1 MLYHGVLG
9 LVNVFFNYLTPNRI
23 TCVDLREDWQD
34 WFCWFN
40 EKKINNAQW
49 LESDQSRYESAVQL
63 AAQLQLSVNIVTK
76 TVANTLGDVAYYRTS
91 LSQEDGLVSPDK
103 LQKIWKN
110 IFIKSTEQRQ
120 AVTLNQVV
128 DLSVNKQWL
137 IIDSLNGIML
147 LKESSIDLDIV
158 DLIVVRTLSPQID
171 ASFSDLKEHLE
182 QKDFL
187 LLEMCSTEDSAIV
200 RAVFIKDLAKKLTL
214 TETRYK
220 KLEANYQDL
229 LDQHQDS
236 QVEQHELLQN
246 IDTLEGKIASYIS
259 LETASKKLAKKLK
272 KKIKKLDELQLKYE
286 ALQQSYDQLSTSE
299 EKMNILLNRLT
310 SFEENIDG
318 NARKIDLQHQ
328 EMMDS
333 LDVQKNAF
341 SMLQTFNDKNALTT
355 AYFSKNLTNV
365 VAQIENYIAL
375 NNYFNTGS
383 KLSNYHG
390 WPISPDIALFIV
402 DVINEKNYDAIIEFG
417 SGTSTELFAK
427 IALMR
432 KKKNQKV
439 PKILTFDH
447 LSEYYEKTQA
457 ILSRESLGDFVQ
469 LECAPLIPMRL
480 QDDDYQ
486 YYDCEQILKEF
497 LADLPIDAKILVL
510 VDGPPGATCKHAR
523 YPALPMIYKVL
534 TQNNQL
540 DFVMDDAAR
549 LEEKEVVDKWK
560 VYLDQNEYSYLE
572 SIPRVCEKG
581 LVLLSVFRD

>member
-1 MLYHGVLG
+1 MAYNDTIGIANVL
-9 LVNVFFNYLTPNRI
+9 LNYLTPQLI
-23 TCVDLREDWQD
+23 TYIDVREESSEWLTWLKDKQIKNIHWIESDLIRSQALDKQIRAVDLSIQL
-34 WFCWFN
+34 
-40 EKKINNAQW
+40 KIQTVG
-49 LESDQSRYESAVQL
+49 EQSGQE
-63 AAQLQLSVNIVTK
+63 
-76 TVANTLGDVAYYRTS
+76 AYYRYS
-91 LSQEDGLVSPDK
+91 ISQENGLTTIDQLDG
-103 LQKIWKN
+103 IWKN
-110 IFIKSTEQRQ
+110 ISERGKEIRDITPLSDVLDRK
-120 AVTLNQVV
+120 ANQ
-128 DLSVNKQWL
+128 QWL
-137 IIDSLNGIML
+137 IMDALNGFSVL
-147 LKESSIDLDIV
+147 EKELDGLDKL
-158 DLIVVRTLSPQID
+158 DLISIRTSLGINSTVFQ
-171 ASFSDLKEHLE
+171 SFNKKLE
-182 QKDFL
+182 KAGFL
-187 LLEMCSTEDSAIV
+187 LLDSYGTYIPEIMRVIYIRNYPQIAHYQSTEYQRLNVEYNALREEVLELKNSESDAIALRSDLDV
-200 RAVFIKDLAKKLTL
+200 IQSQLAVSNNENKELLAKLQSAT
-214 TETRYK
+214 
-220 KLEANYQDL
+220 Q
-229 LDQHQDS
+229 
-236 QVEQHELLQN
+236 EL
-246 IDTLEGKIASYIS
+246 S
-259 LETASKKLAKKLK
+259 
-272 KKIKKLDELQLKYE
+272 ELQERYNIVCDKEVSMNDLVAQSQSIVK
-286 ALQQSYDQLSTSE
+286 ALEEQKKNMVTQQL
-299 EKMNILLNRLT
+299 
-310 SFEENIDG
+310 
-318 NARKIDLQHQ
+318 
-328 EMMDS
+328 
-333 LDVQKNAF
+333 
-341 SMLQTFNDKNALTT
+341 FNKTHI
-355 AYFSKNLTNV
+355 NV
-365 VAQIENYIAL
+365 VAQLENYIAL

-439 PKILTFDH
+439 PKILSFDH

-469 LECAPLIPMRL
+469 LECAPLIPMSL

-486 YYDCEQILKEF
+486 YYDCEHILKVF

-510 VDGPPGATCKHAR
+510 VDGPPGVTCKHAR